1 MPEDNR
7 QSATP
12 TDPKQM
18 DKSAGATWF
27 SRGVR
32 VLVILVVITAAAGV
46 SIYWLTNRP
55 TAKRLPPLAKATL
68 VDVIKVTR
76 KTHKVVV
83 DAMGTVVHAREI
95 QLSPQVG
102 GKIIDVSKEFVPGG
116 RFVTGEKILKIEP
129 KDYELAVHQ
138 QKSALAKVQCDL
150 TLEMGQQSVSKRE
163 YELLGKKVEDD
174 DEELILRK
182 PQLAMAK
189 AAVMAAQA
197 NLEQAI
203 LDLKRTEVTAPFNSM
218 VKSRNVTLGSQ
229 VTAGTALASLVG
241 TDEYW
246 VQISVPLDELRWI
259 NVPKIRG
266 NGGSTVR
273 VYCESAWGP
282 SVFRTATVERLM
294 TNLEPQGR
302 MAQLLLV
309 VKDPLGL
316 SSDSPQP
323 AKMILDSYIRV
334 EIEGSNLQNVI
345 EIPRTVMHD
354 GNRVWV
360 MRPDNTLD
368 IRTVDTVWSSDD
380 NIYITKGLNEGDLLI
395 TSGIAASVQGMSLR
409 TNGSSLVPPATDN
422 DKAVHPDKTPET
434 AK

>member
-1 MPEDNR
+1 
-7 QSATP
+7 
-12 TDPKQM
+12 
-18 DKSAGATWF
+18 
-27 SRGVR
+27 
-32 VLVILVVITAAAGV
+32 
-46 SIYWLTNRP
+46 
-55 TAKRLPPLAKATL
+55 
-68 VDVIKVTR
+68 
-76 KTHKVVV
+76 
-83 DAMGTVVHAREI
+83 
-95 QLSPQVG
+95 
-102 GKIIDVSKEFVPGG
+102 
-116 RFVTGEKILKIEP
+116 
-129 KDYELAVHQ
+129 
-138 QKSALAKVQCDL
+138 
-150 TLEMGQQSVSKRE
+150 
-163 YELLGKKVEDD
+163 
-174 DEELILRK
+174 
-182 PQLAMAK
+182 
-189 AAVMAAQA
+189 
-197 NLEQAI
+197 
-203 LDLKRTEVTAPFNSM
+203 VTAPFNSM
-218 VKSRNVTLGSQ
+218 AKSRNVTLGSQ
-229 VTAGTALASLVG
+229 VTTGTALASLVG

-323 AKMILDSYIRV
+323 AKMILDSYVRV

-434 AK
+434 GK